1 MSESFAARVSAVA
14 QDARWA
20 TLVVVA
26 CCLLAWGPTVHGGFV
41 DYDTPWLVV
50 DNPLLREGDPAVIPT
65 LLWDLS
71 LGTRMTLGAEFLP
84 VRDLSVLL
92 DFALFGDA
100 WWAHHAHNLLWYTT
114 GCVAFLFVMRQI
126 LGRGLPALLA
136 ATLYATHPVHLECVA
151 WLASRKDVLG
161 LAFFW
166 LALLVGLRG
175 GRGAWWSAGLA
186 LVAIWSKNLTI
197 TLPVVLF
204 ITVGLLFR
212 DRWRG
217 RWLGAV
223 LLHGLVLGTT
233 LSLSLKLGDI
243 VQMTVPSRASG
254 PVELVVLQ
262 GRMLLHYAGSLVS
275 PAGLSP
281 TYPEPQL
288 LPLDQVANTVGMAI
302 YAMLLAA
309 VPLLCWRKRA
319 RAALGVVWG
328 FVMLA
333 PVFQLVP
340 LQNLVADRY
349 LMLPLGGVVLAL
361 AAALPR
367 HRLTAWAAAGATVV
381 FTLSS
386 AMLAPMWHSS
396 EALWAAAAQ
405 RYPDHVPALLRH
417 AGAVAATDSGAAL
430 ELYSAALV
438 EHPDDARL
446 WTGRGS
452 AELALGDAAAAERSW
467 RQALARKPDHRK
479 ALNNLAALLTRRG
492 AAKEAVSLGH
502 QLTGSYPTYA
512 DGWDTLSAAQ
522 IAAGYG
528 IDAAASAERALALAP
543 YSAQS
548 WCNRGTAA
556 FLVEDWATAARS
568 WQRCAELDPTNA
580 YPRRGLS
587 ELQRRGLHGP

>member
-1 MSESFAARVSAVA
+1 MKQPAPGWVTVVA
-14 QDARWA
+14 QDARWSA
-20 TLVVVA
+20 LVVVI
-26 CCLLAWGPTVHGGFV
+26 CCLLAWGPTVHGGVV

-50 DNPLLREGDPAVIPT
+50 DNPLLRDGDPAVIPT

-92 DFALFGDA
+92 DFALFGDS
-100 WWAHHAHNLLWYTT
+100 WWAHHAHNLWWYTV
-114 GCVAFLFVMRQI
+114 GCVAFLFVMREI

-166 LALLVGLRG
+166 TALLVGIRG

-204 ITVGLLFR
+204 FTVLLLFR
-212 DRWRG
+212 ERWRG
-217 RWLGAV
+217 RWVVATVLHGAV
-223 LLHGLVLGTT
+223 LATT
-233 LSLSLKLGDI
+233 LSLSLRLGEV

-254 PVELVVLQ
+254 ALELVVLQ
-262 GRMLLHYAGSLVS
+262 GRMLLHYAGSLLW

-288 LPLDQVANTVGMAI
+288 HPLEQLENIVGVAI
-302 YAMLLAA
+302 YALLLAA
-309 VPLLCWRKRA
+309 VPLLWWRKRP

-361 AAALPR
+361 ASALPR
-367 HRLTAWAAAGATVV
+367 HRLTAAAAAGATVV

-386 AMLAPMWHSS
+386 AVLAPMWHSS
-396 EALWAAAAQ
+396 EALWGTAAQ

-417 AGAVAATDSGAAL
+417 AGAVAATDSRAAL
-430 ELYSAALV
+430 ELYTAALV
-438 EHPDDARL
+438 QHPDDPRL

-452 AELALGDAAAAERSW
+452 AELALGDPAAAERSW

-492 AAKEAVSLGH
+492 APPEAVALGQ
-502 QLTGSYPTYA
+502 QLTRSYPTYA
-512 DGWDTLSAAQ
+512 EGWDTLSAAQ
-522 IAAGYG
+522 IAAGDG
-528 IDAAASAERALALAP
+528 SGAAASAERALALTP
-543 YSAQS
+543 YSATS

-556 FLVEDWATAARS
+556 FLLEDWPVAARA
-568 WQRCAELDPTNA
+568 WQRCAALSPDNP
-580 YPRRGLS
+580 YPRKGLS
-587 ELQRRGLHGP
+587 ELERRGLLPR